1 MESPDRIA
9 AGPVVLRRFTLAD
22 ASGVQLLVGDWDVAR
37 QLVDIVAHPYLDG
50 MAEAWINGHARAR
63 ATGGEHTW
71 AITRATDGA
80 LVGAIGMRPNGVHE
94 HFGYWVGKP
103 YWGHGFASASARAVI
118 ATLFRGTTL
127 DAVWSTYLADNPASG
142 RVMHKCGMI
151 ELHRESRRHRGADR
165 PFIVR
170 GITRTAWDAAAAAGS
185 EDSAA
190 RTG

>member
-1 MESPDRIA
+1 M
-9 AGPVVLRRFTLAD
+9 LRRFTLAD
-22 ASGVQLLVGDWDVAR
+22 ARDVQALVGDWDVAR

-50 MAEAWINGHARAR
+50 MAEAWINGHAQAR
-63 ATGGEHTW
+63 TTGGEHTF

-103 YWGHGFASASARAVI
+103 YWGRGYASAAAQTVI
-118 ATLFRGTTL
+118 DLLFRHTAL

-142 RVMHKCGMI
+142 RVMEKCGML
-151 ELHRESRRHRGADR
+151 ELHRETRRHRGEER

-170 GITRTAWDAAAAAGS
+170 GITRDAWRARPASPHAGN
-185 EDSAA
+185 A
-190 RTG
+190 TV